1 MATEAVDWAKESE
14 NWAEEEA
21 EDVKPTPEAKEEPK
35 PEEKLDLPDI
45 PKIFDPEEYE
55 PPAPIIIKKSDNT
68 FIKIS
73 WKIDVDPKASAD
85 EEYPDMVCIQNIE
98 TFRTQTQTVNKR
110 VAARRH
116 WPKYGQS
123 EFDGDGPIAS
133 TTNMVTD
140 DIPIQFLNKKH
151 MAAKA
156 AEEDKPVLSQEEEE
170 DLKKMRSQIISQLQL
185 HNLTGSRVGQGLP
198 SLVASGASGD
208 TKGNTF
214 ISLVR
219 SRATGGERAAPD
231 GRPERPGRPSR
242 MGGDRMDDEG
252 CGVRVTNLSE
262 NITDGDINDL
272 FGQCGRIKRVYLA
285 RDKRTGRAKGF
296 AYVTYDSKRDAEK
309 AIRMLNKYTY
319 DYLVL
324 SVEWSKSDK
333 DK

>member
-1 MATEAVDWAKESE
+1 MADIVSWAQEV
-14 NWAEEEA
+14 EEE
-21 EDVKPTPEAKEEPK
+21 EQKPKVIEAKA
-35 PEEKLDLPDI
+35 EEKLDLPEI
-45 PKIFDPEEYE
+45 PKEFDPDEYDPPE
-55 PPAPIIIKKSDNT
+55 PLIIKKSDNV

-73 WKIDVDPKASAD
+73 WKVDVDPKASPD
-85 EEYPDMVCIQNIE
+85 DEYPDMVVVQSIE
-98 TFRTQTQTVNKR
+98 TFRTKTQVVNKR
-110 VAARRH
+110 IARRRH
-116 WPKYGQS
+116 WAKYGQS
-123 EFDGDGPIAS
+123 EYDGDGPTAT

-140 DIPIQFLNKKH
+140 DIPITFLNKKH

-156 AEEDKPVLSQEEEE
+156 AEEDKPVLTQEEEE
-170 DLKKMRSQIISQLQL
+170 DIKKMRQQILSQLQL
-185 HNLTGSRVGQGLP
+185 HNLTGSRVGQGMP
-198 SLVASGASGD
+198 SLIQAGQSGD
-208 TKGNTF
+208 GN
-214 ISLVR
+214 
-219 SRATGGERAAPD
+219 GAPD
-231 GRPERPGRPSR
+231 GRPERPGRPAR

-285 RDKRTGRAKGF
+285 RDKRSGRAKGF
-296 AYVTYDSKRDAEK
+296 AYVTYESKRDAEK